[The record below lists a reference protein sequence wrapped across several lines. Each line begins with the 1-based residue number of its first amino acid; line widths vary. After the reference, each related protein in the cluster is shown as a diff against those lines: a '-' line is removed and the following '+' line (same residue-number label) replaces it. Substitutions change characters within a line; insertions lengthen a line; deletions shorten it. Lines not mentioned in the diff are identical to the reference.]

1 MQENAIMKKTT
12 ALALVALASLLC
24 ACNPPWAAAAVD
36 TGVAID
42 ELCLQE
48 GFTPCPPHQPSD
60 LAD

>member
-1 MQENAIMKKTT
+1 MQEDAIMKKNT

-24 ACNPPWAAAAVD
+24 ACNPPWATAATD
-36 TGVAID
+36 TGTAID

-48 GFTPCPPHQPSD
+48 NFAPCRPEAPSD